1 MASSHNDNR
10 GLFMHLPQSQAL
22 LQELTDANRPIR
34 LRLSSQQGPVDNLL
48 LVKHVKGQ
56 STICGGFEYRL
67 LCVAS
72 RVGLPLK
79 AFNAMA
85 AELQIVTDN
94 GGLHSICGIVAHA
107 AEGESDGGLATY
119 QLVIRDALSLMEA
132 RVNTRVFRQASET
145 DITNTLLREWLHSNP
160 VLANAFDF
168 KLLTAASYAPRE
180 FTMQYN
186 ESDAAFLR
194 RLWKRRGL
202 AWFFEAGEATRRDAV
217 RGQRLVLFD
226 SPQALVQNAAGT
238 VRYHRDDGTEVR
250 DSITAWHALRS
261 LTPGRVTR
269 HSWDY
274 KQSSAFDM
282 GEPGH
287 HDQGAFGNRF
297 AASLDE
303 YLVDSPHA
311 GENSVDYR
319 KLVTLRMQ
327 HREYEAKYFEAESG
341 VRHLC
346 VGQWIAMQGH
356 AEIDTH
362 VREEREFVITELRI
376 DAENNLPKSLSDRI
390 TRLFDLNKWRQPD
403 DGLGR
408 ASAERGARYSNR
420 FSCVRRSI
428 PIVPAFDPRVD
439 VPNAQVQSVIV
450 VAPGEEEVHC
460 DQHGRVKVRFPGCRA
475 ADHAHAQGA
484 GASNS
489 DTDSA
494 WVRVASS
501 WAGEYYGA
509 ISLPRAG
516 DECLVTFLGGDPD
529 KPVITGRVH
538 GGRTPPPNFTH
549 SGGLPGNRFLSGI
562 KSREVGG
569 QRYNQLRMD
578 DTPGQIS
585 AQLASEHGHSQLN
598 LGHLRH
604 PRRDGDGAPRGEGA
618 ELRSDEHVAVRA
630 AKGVLLSAWKRLS
643 AVDNQLARAEFL
655 SLMEQ
660 CLEQCQTLGNYAAD
674 HQALPL
680 DAGPLGTLKSQLN
693 EWEDGSNTA
702 PEGQGGGAALIGI
715 TAPDGISF
723 ATPKALV
730 SFAGT
735 NLDSVAQQHIQLTA
749 GQRFNLNAGQG
760 VSLFSHHGGIK
771 AIAHRGKF
779 LLQSQHDD
787 TEVNSAKNVRVTATD
802 GKVVLMAK
810 EIHLIAEDGSFIK
823 VGGGISLGTKGDIKH
838 QGANFPFDGPATM
851 AAELPAFEGG
861 TPDQKFV
868 LKYGAHGGDAVPAAN
883 RRFEIEMS
891 DGSTLRGTSDAA
903 GNTDIL
909 QRDAMHI
916 AHIRILADEQ

>member
-1 MASSHNDNR
+1 MHFPQISS
-10 GLFMHLPQSQAL
+10 S
-22 LQELTDANRPIR
+22 LQGLTDANRPIR
-34 LRLSSQQGPVDNLL
+34 LRLSGEQGPVDDLL
-48 LVKHVKGQ
+48 LVKQVTGKA
-56 STICGGFEYRL
+56 SICGGFEYRL

-72 RVGLPLK
+72 QAGLPLK

-85 AELQIVTDN
+85 AELQLVTDR
-94 GGLHSICGIVAHA
+94 GDLHSICGIVAHA

-119 QLVIRDALSLMEA
+119 RLVIRDALTLMEA
-132 RVNTRVFRQASET
+132 RTNTRIFRHASEI
-145 DITNTLLREWLHSNP
+145 DITNILLREWLQTNP
-160 VLANAFDF
+160 VLAGAFDF
-168 KLLTAASYAPRE
+168 KLLAATSYPARE

-202 AWFFEAGEATRRDAV
+202 AWFFEEGEATRHDAV
-217 RGQRLVLFD
+217 RGHRLVLFD
-226 SPQALVQNAAGT
+226 SPQALTQNAAG
-238 VRYHRDDGTEVR
+238 VARYHRDDGTEVR

-261 LTPGRVTR
+261 LTAGRVTR

-274 KQSSAFDM
+274 KQSSGSDM
-282 GEPGH
+282 MEPGH
-287 HDQGAFGNRF
+287 HDQGACGNGF

-303 YLVDSPHA
+303 YLVDPPHA
-311 GENSVDYR
+311 GDNAEDFR
-319 KLVTLRMQ
+319 RLVTLRMQ
-327 HREYEAKYFEAESG
+327 HREYEAKYFEGESG
-341 VRHLC
+341 VRDLC
-346 VGQWIAMQGH
+346 VGQWIGVDGH

-362 VREEREFVITELRI
+362 APDEREFVITELHI
-376 DAENNLPKSLSDRI
+376 DAENNLPKSLNDRI
-390 TRLFDLNKWRQPD
+390 TRLFTLNKWRQLD
-403 DGLGR
+403 EGLDR

-420 FSCVRRSI
+420 FSCVRRGI
-428 PIVPAFDPRVD
+428 AIVPAFDPRVD
-439 VPNAQVQSVIV
+439 LPNVQVQSVIV
-450 VAPGEEEVHC
+450 VTPGDEEVYC
-460 DQHGRVKVRFPGCRA
+460 DQHGRVKVRFPACRSV
-475 ADHAHAQGA
+475 DHAHAQGA
-484 GASNS
+484 GASGS

-501 WAGEYYGA
+501 WAGEHYGA

-516 DECLVTFLGGDPD
+516 DECLVTFLNGDPD
-529 KPVITGRVH
+529 RPVITGRVH
-538 GGRTPPPNFTH
+538 GGRTPPPDFTH
-549 SGGLPGNRFLSGI
+549 SGSLPGNRFLSGI

-585 AQLASEHGHSQLN
+585 AQLGSEHGHSQLN

-604 PRRDGDGAPRGEGA
+604 PRHDGEGAPRGEGA

-630 AKGVLLSAWKRLS
+630 AKGMLLTAWKRLN

-660 CLEQCQTLGNYAAD
+660 CIEQCQALGNYAAE

-680 DAGPLGTLKSQLN
+680 DTAPLGELKSQLTA
-693 EWEDGSNTA
+693 WENGGNTA
-702 PEGQGGGAALIGI
+702 PEGQGGGAAMIGVS
-715 TAPDGISF
+715 APEGISF

-735 NLDSVAQQHIQLTA
+735 NLDTVAQQHIQLTA

-771 AIAHRGKF
+771 AIAHQGQF

-787 TEVNSAKNVRVTATD
+787 TIVNSAKNVKVTATD

-810 EIHLIAEDGSFIK
+810 EIHIIAEDGSFIK

-851 AAELPAFEGG
+851 TAELPPFDSG
-861 TPDQKFV
+861 TPDQKFI
-868 LKYGAHGGDAVPAAN
+868 LKYGAHGDDAVPAAN
-883 RRFEIEMS
+883 RRFEIAMT
-891 DGSTLRGTSDAA
+891 DGSTLKGISDAS
-903 GNTDIL
+903 GHTDL
-909 QRDAMHI
+909 LERDAMHI
-916 AHIRILADEQ
+916 AHIRILTDEQ